1 MKSFP
6 VQLLPVD
13 EILRFGD
20 NDFAMIVAKDED
32 ANSYRSFLKLR
43 NETKMKGN
51 KKTRMTKKKF
61 SR

>member
-43 NETKMKGN
+43 NETKMKGK